1 MGANGVSL
9 RRTLNRLADL
19 LFLVLVCLGLVYLT
33 LGLIDLLA
41 SYGCP

>member
-1 MGANGVSL
+1 MSIH
-9 RRTLNRLADL
+9 RTISRLGDA
-19 LFLVLVCLGLVYLT
+19 LFLVLVCLGLVYLV

>member
-1 MGANGVSL
+1 MIRHTI
-9 RRTLNRLADL
+9 RRLGDA
-19 LFLVLVCLGLVYLT
+19 LFLVLVCLGLIYLT